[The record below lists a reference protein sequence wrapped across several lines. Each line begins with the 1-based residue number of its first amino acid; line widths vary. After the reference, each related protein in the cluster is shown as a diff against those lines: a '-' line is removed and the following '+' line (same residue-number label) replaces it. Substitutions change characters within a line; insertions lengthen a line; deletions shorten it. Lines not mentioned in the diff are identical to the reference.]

1 MQRSGAIGAT
11 LARPRMERGTT
22 PQLEAKLAQP
32 DAVVEETHL
41 TQRAVP
47 TAPTLAARSSDAC

>member
-1 MQRSGAIGAT
+1 VQHSGAIGAT
-11 LARPRMERGTT
+11 LARPKMERGTT

-32 DAVVEETHL
+32 DAEVEETQI
-41 TQRAVP
+41 TRRAVP